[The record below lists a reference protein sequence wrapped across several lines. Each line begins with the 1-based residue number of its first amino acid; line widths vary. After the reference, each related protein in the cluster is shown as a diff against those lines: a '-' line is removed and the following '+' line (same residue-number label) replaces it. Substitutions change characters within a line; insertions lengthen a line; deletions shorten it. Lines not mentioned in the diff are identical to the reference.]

1 MRRLSAPGEQVTGDV
16 YHGAGGEQLAAV
28 GETPKPGG
36 LIDSDAV
43 VVAGAQVDLSDV
55 HGGTDAQ
62 RQALCPGLVV
72 DSADQLGARRD
83 GMACASKD
91 AEVAVALAARF
102 HHATVMADHY
112 LVDQLIEARRRRVHR
127 LRVRLPQL
135 RAALDI
141 RQQQRHR
148 ASRQDAHT
156 RSLAHDILGDL
167 RQAGGQSSHARPGRL
182 EEHPPSTDRWPSD
195 RHPAIED
202 WAAGR
207 RRRRTR
213 FDGVS
218 AGASA
223 APAVVRPAGTDALP
237 SSIVA
242 ASVMAAVV
250 VIWGLG
256 PPVTKLISA
265 PPLVAVSMRFWISVP
280 LVWAM
285 MYATGGRVTKEVLR
299 RTALAGALFGVNL
312 AFVFAA
318 LHHSSVA
325 VLAVIQTLQPGVVL
339 LVAGKWLGERATG
352 WHISWTAVGVLGV
365 VVAILGGKPEV
376 RGDALGIVFGVASM
390 LTFTAYYLLNRRA
403 RSTTPIRP
411 MEWMAGVTLFAGL
424 FITPIALATS
434 SVDDYRQLAGAD
446 WLYLLFVAVI
456 VGIVGHTLMSWAH
469 RFIPAAR
476 SSLILLAM
484 NIVAIAAAW
493 PIHDEPVTLLQA
505 AGGVVVLLAVAAV
518 LSRPASVQV
527 VAVRPDG
534 PVDVAVPRR

>member
-1 MRRLSAPGEQVTGDV
+1 MSG
-16 YHGAGGEQLAAV
+16 
-28 GETPKPGG
+28 
-36 LIDSDAV
+36 
-43 VVAGAQVDLSDV
+43 
-55 HGGTDAQ
+55 
-62 RQALCPGLVV
+62 
-72 DSADQLGARRD
+72 
-83 GMACASKD
+83 
-91 AEVAVALAARF
+91 
-102 HHATVMADHY
+102 
-112 LVDQLIEARRRRVHR
+112 
-127 LRVRLPQL
+127 
-135 RAALDI
+135 
-141 RQQQRHR
+141 
-148 ASRQDAHT
+148 
-156 RSLAHDILGDL
+156 
-167 RQAGGQSSHARPGRL
+167 
-182 EEHPPSTDRWPSD
+182 
-195 RHPAIED
+195 
-202 WAAGR
+202 
-207 RRRRTR
+207 
-213 FDGVS
+213 
-218 AGASA
+218 GASA
-223 APAVVRPAGTDALP
+223 APAVVRPAGTDAPP
-237 SSIVA
+237 SPIVA
-242 ASVMAAVV
+242 GSVMAAVV

-280 LVWAM
+280 LVWAV

-456 VGIVGHTLMSWAH
+456 VGIVGHTMMSWAH

-534 PVDVAVPRR
+534 PVDAAVPRR

>member
-1 MRRLSAPGEQVTGDV
+1 M
-16 YHGAGGEQLAAV
+16 
-28 GETPKPGG
+28 
-36 LIDSDAV
+36 
-43 VVAGAQVDLSDV
+43 
-55 HGGTDAQ
+55 
-62 RQALCPGLVV
+62 
-72 DSADQLGARRD
+72 
-83 GMACASKD
+83 
-91 AEVAVALAARF
+91 
-102 HHATVMADHY
+102 
-112 LVDQLIEARRRRVHR
+112 
-127 LRVRLPQL
+127 
-135 RAALDI
+135 
-141 RQQQRHR
+141 
-148 ASRQDAHT
+148 
-156 RSLAHDILGDL
+156 
-167 RQAGGQSSHARPGRL
+167 
-182 EEHPPSTDRWPSD
+182 
-195 RHPAIED
+195 
-202 WAAGR
+202 
-207 RRRRTR
+207 
-213 FDGVS
+213 S

-237 SSIVA
+237 SAIVA

-265 PPLVAVSMRFWISVP
+265 PSLVAVSMRFWISVP
-280 LVWAM
+280 LVWAV

-376 RGDALGIVFGVASM
+376 RGDAVGIVFGVGSM

-403 RSTTPIRP
+403 RSMTPIRP

-434 SVDDYRQLAGAD
+434 SVDDYRQVAGAD

-484 NIVAIAAAW
+484 NVVAIAAAW

-534 PVDVAVPRR
+534 PVDAAVPRR